1 MTTADGIGAPRI
13 ADRVAGRVAD
23 RVADRVAAARAR
35 IAAAAARA
43 GRDPDSVSLLAVTK
57 TASAA
62 QIVVALAAGVADFG
76 ENRVA
81 DAEARI
87 ADVAALRAA
96 DDAPAARPCWHFIGH
111 LQSNKARRAVAV
123 FDRVDTIHSVPLADR
138 LSALAGEAGR
148 TLPVLL
154 EVNIA
159 RDPARSGFAPEAV
172 AEAAGAVFALPH
184 LRVDGL
190 MGIAPLT
197 RDEAEQRRA
206 FALLRTLRQAVSERY
221 PTQPLPT
228 LSMGM
233 SDDFEAAI
241 GEGSTEVRL
250 GRALFAAEG

>member
-1 MTTADGIGAPRI
+1 MTTADGFAAR
-13 ADRVAGRVAD
+13 RVAERI
-23 RVADRVAAARAR
+23 AAARAR
-35 IAAAAARA
+35 IAAAAMRA
-43 GRDPDSVSLLAVTK
+43 GRDPASVTLLAVTK
-57 TASAA
+57 TAGAA
-62 QIVVALAAGVADFG
+62 QIVAALASGVTDFG

-87 ADVAALRAA
+87 ADVAALVAGS
-96 DDAPAARPCWHFIGH
+96 DAPAARPCWHLIGH
-111 LQSNKARRAVAV
+111 LQSNKARRAVAL
-123 FDRVDTIHSVPLADR
+123 FDRIDTVHSVPAADR

-159 RDPARSGFAPEAV
+159 RDPARSGFAPESV
-172 AEAAGAVFALPH
+172 AEAAGAIFALPH

-190 MGIAPLT
+190 MGIAPLA
-197 RDEAEQRRA
+197 RGANEQQRGA
-206 FALLRTLRQAVSERY
+206 FALLRTLRRAVSERY

-233 SDDFEAAI
+233 SDDFEVAI
-241 GEGSTEVRL
+241 DEGSTEVRL

>member
-1 MTTADGIGAPRI
+1 MTTADSFA
-13 ADRVAGRVAD
+13 ACRVAERI
-23 RVADRVAAARAR
+23 AAARAR
-35 IAAAAARA
+35 IAAAAMRA
-43 GRDPDSVSLLAVTK
+43 GRDPGSVTLLAVTK
-57 TASAA
+57 AAGAA
-62 QIVVALAAGVADFG
+62 QIVAALASGVTDFG

-87 ADVAALRAA
+87 ADVAALVAGS
-96 DDAPAARPCWHFIGH
+96 DAPEARPCWHFIGH
-111 LQSNKARRAVAV
+111 LQSNKARRAVAL
-123 FDRVDTIHSVPLADR
+123 FDRIDTVHSVPAADR

-172 AEAAGAVFALPH
+172 AEAAGAVLALPH

-197 RDEAEQRRA
+197 RDAAEQRGA
-206 FALLRTLRQAVSERY
+206 FALLRTLRRAVSERY
-221 PTQPLPT
+221 PMQPLPT

-233 SDDFEAAI
+233 SDDFEVAI
-241 GEGSTEVRL
+241 DEGSTEVRL